1 MLSDV
6 AVIGGL
12 MGVMVALLEVSHR
25 LEAGP
30 PGAPTTE
37 SALRDAGRG
46 PEGSAVR
53 AEYKRHGVDAGPTR
67 RVPVGFGW

>member
-12 MGVMVALLEVSHR
+12 MGVMVVLLEVSHR
-25 LEAGP
+25 LESGP
-30 PGAPTTE
+30 PGAPTTQ
-37 SALRDAGRG
+37 SALRDAVKG

-53 AEYKRHGVDAGPTR
+53 AEYKRHGVDPGSTPRLPA
-67 RVPVGFGW
+67 GFGW

>member
-1 MLSDV
+1 MLGDV

-12 MGVMVALLEVSHR
+12 MGVMVVLLEVSHR

-30 PGAPTTE
+30 PGQTTE
-37 SALRDAGRG
+37 SALRDAVKG

-53 AEYKRHGVDAGPTR
+53 AEYKRHGVEPRATPR
-67 RVPVGFGW
+67 PPSGFGW